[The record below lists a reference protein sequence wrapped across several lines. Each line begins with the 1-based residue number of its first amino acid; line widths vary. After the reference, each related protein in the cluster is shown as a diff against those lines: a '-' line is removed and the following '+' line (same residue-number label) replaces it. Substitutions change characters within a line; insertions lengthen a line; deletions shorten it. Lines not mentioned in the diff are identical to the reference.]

1 MRKWRIEDS
10 SELYN
15 VGGWGLKYFS
25 VNEKGHV
32 TVTPRDGYASVDLK
46 DVMDELQVRDIS
58 APVLLRFPDI
68 LDNRI
73 EKISRCFRQ
82 AAEEYNYKAQNF
94 IIYPIKVNQV
104 RHVVE
109 EIVSHGKK
117 FNIGLEAGSKPELH
131 AVLALNIDER
141 SVIVC
146 NGYKDED
153 YIELALLAQKMGR
166 RIYIVAEKLN
176 ELKLIADISKR
187 LNIRPNVGIRIKL
200 SSSGSGK
207 WEESGGDQSKFGL
220 NSSELLEALDYMQQA
235 KMQDCLKLIHFHI
248 GSQIT
253 KIRRIKNAL
262 REACQF
268 YVQLSKIGFD
278 IDFVDIGGGLGVDY
292 DGTRSSASESSMNYS
307 IQEYVNDSVSSL
319 VDVCEKNGLKQPN
332 IITESGRSLT
342 AHHSILVFEVLET
355 THLPEWNDN
364 DEVGEDE
371 HELARELYDIY
382 DKLNQPRIFESWH
395 DALQIR
401 EEALDLFSL
410 GLLDLRTRAMIEKL
424 FWSIAREVSSITSA
438 IKHAPEELKKVARM
452 LPEKY
457 FCNFSLFQSLPDSWA
472 IDQIFPIMPISRLDE
487 KPTHY
492 ATLQDIT
499 CDSDG
504 KINNFI
510 SVHGAASALPVHT
523 LKANE
528 PYYIGVFLVGAYQEI
543 LGDMHNLFGDT
554 NAVHISVDKDGYD
567 IEQIIDGES
576 VAEVL
581 DYVQYSPKKLVRNV
595 ETWVTSAMMD
605 GKITPEEGREFVS
618 NYRSG
623 LYGYTYL
630 ERD

>member
-1 MRKWRIEDS
+1 MRRWRIEDS
-10 SELYN
+10 AELYN
-15 VGGWGLKYFS
+15 VKGWGRSYFS
-25 VNEKGHV
+25 INDKGHV
-32 TVTPRDGYASVDLK
+32 QVTPKEGYAAVDVK
-46 DVMDELQVRDIS
+46 DVLDELQLRDITP
-58 APVLLRFPDI
+58 PVLLRFPDI

-73 EKISRCFRQ
+73 EKISRCFKQ

-104 RHVVE
+104 RQVVE

-131 AVLALNIDER
+131 AVLALNIADK

-146 NGYKDED
+146 NGYKDEN

-176 ELKLIADISKR
+176 ELKLIVTVAKR
-187 LNIRPNVGIRIKL
+187 IGIRPNIGVRIKL
-200 SSSGSGK
+200 TSSGSGK
-207 WEESGGDQSKFGL
+207 WEESGGDSSKFGL
-220 NSSELLEALDYMQQA
+220 NSSELLEAIAFLENKDM
-235 KMQDCLKLIHFHI
+235 MDCLKLIHFHI

-253 KIRRIKNAL
+253 KIRHIKNAL

-268 YVQLSKIGFD
+268 YVQLSKMGFG
-278 IDFVDIGGGLGVDY
+278 IEFVDIGGGLGVDY
-292 DGTRSSASESSMNYS
+292 DGTRSSASENSMNYS
-307 IQEYVNDSVSSL
+307 IQEYANDSISQL
-319 VDVCEKNGLKQPN
+319 VDACEKNNLPQPN

-342 AHHSILVFEVLET
+342 AHHSILVLDVLET
-355 THLPEWNDN
+355 THVPQWDDDDVVE
-364 DEVGEDE
+364 EGE
-371 HELARELYDIY
+371 HELAREIY
-382 DKLNQPRIFESWH
+382 AIWDKLNQQRIFESWH

-410 GLLDLRTRAMIEKL
+410 GLLDLRTRAIIEKL
-424 FWSIAREVSSITSA
+424 FWSIAREVNDIALSL
-438 IKHAPEELKKVARM
+438 KHAPEELRKVVKI
-452 LPEKY
+452 LPDKY

-472 IDQIFPIMPISRLDE
+472 IDQVFPIMPLSRLDE
-487 KPTHY
+487 KPTRH

-504 KINNFI
+504 KVSTYVSSQGASNF
-510 SVHGAASALPVHT
+510 LPVHA
-523 LKANE
+523 LKNGE
-528 PYYIGVFLVGAYQEI
+528 PYYLGVFLVGAYQEI

-554 NAVHISVDKDGYD
+554 NAVHIDVYKDHYEID
-567 IEQIIDGES
+567 QVIEGET

-581 DYVQYSPKKLVRNV
+581 DYVEYNSKKLVRNV
-595 ETWVTSAMMD
+595 ESWVTASMKS
-605 GKITPEEGREFVS
+605 GKITPEEGREFLS

-630 ERD
+630 ERE